1 MKTPF
6 LIGRLIFGGFFL
18 YSGIHHFTERKN
30 MIEAAKSKNVPMPDL
45 AVDLT
50 GAAMVAG
57 GASILL
63 GVKPRLGTAAI
74 AGFLAGVSP
83 IMHNFWKDE
92 EPEQRMNNMVNFT
105 KNMAL
110 LGGAVALMGVEE
122 PWPVSA
128 PVEKPSRMKR
138 VLRFARNEVAA

>member
-6 LIGRLIFGGFFL
+6 LIGRLIFGGYFL
-18 YSGIHHFTERKN
+18 YSGIHHFTERKV
-30 MIEAAKSKNVPMPDL
+30 MIEATKSKKVPMPDL

-63 GVKPRLGTAAI
+63 GVKPKLGTAAI

-83 IMHNFWKDE
+83 IMHNFWQSAD
-92 EPEQRMNNMVNFT
+92 PEQRMNDMINFT

-128 PVEKPSRMKR
+128 PVAQPTRMQRLLKFGR
-138 VLRFARNEVAA
+138 DKIAA

>member
-138 VLRFARNEVAA
+138 VLRFARNKVAA